1 MGDHHFDG
9 CIILPN
15 LLLIKKVSA
24 ANDTNIENLYA
35 SLCTQNIYRLK
46 AAICTLCIFAS
57 PGKLPDPVRV
67 PDPVQLYQI
76 W

>member
-1 MGDHHFDG
+1 MIQGLSGFDG
-9 CIILPN
+9 LSFAISTITLQFRWGGRGG
-15 LLLIKKVSA
+15 
-24 ANDTNIENLYA
+24 TN
-35 SLCTQNIYRLK
+35 
-46 AAICTLCIFAS
+46 S